1 MNKRIAVI
9 AIVIDA
15 SESVQE
21 VNQVLHEK
29 SSIIIGRMGIPYK
42 ERNVSVISLS
52 VDVTP
57 DEISSLTGR
66 LGQIKGVSV
75 KAAISKN

>member
-52 VDVTP
+52 VDGTP

-66 LGQIKGVSV
+66 L
-75 KAAISKN
+75 

>member
-15 SESVQE
+15 SETVQE

-52 VDVTP
+52 VDGTP